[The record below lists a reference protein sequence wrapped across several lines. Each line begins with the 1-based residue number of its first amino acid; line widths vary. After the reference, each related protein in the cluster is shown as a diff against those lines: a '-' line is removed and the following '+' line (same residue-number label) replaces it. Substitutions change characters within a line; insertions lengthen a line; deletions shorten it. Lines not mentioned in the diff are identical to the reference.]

1 MCGAIS
7 CHSGSLWCF
16 FSVLHIQKC
25 FNWKSQQ
32 DHCENQAEDEREAI
46 VAKRPLGFD
55 LRLKCLHERVPARV
69 SNQVALQPLR
79 NPVKHLDNRETA
91 SFPPTAL
98 WRGRRRCELAIQTWK
113 RKKQTKQVRS
123 RYLLIC
129 AYLCFIFYPSRG
141 APLVHSRPP
150 GCSIYSHGT
159 INK

>member
-1 MCGAIS
+1 MCAAIS

-25 FNWKSQQ
+25 FNWKSRH

-55 LRLKCLHERVPARV
+55 LRMKCLHERAPARV
-69 SNQVALQPLR
+69 SNQLALQPHR
-79 NPVKHLDNRETA
+79 NPVKHLDNGETA
-91 SFPPTAL
+91 SFPLTAL
-98 WRGRRRCELAIQTWK
+98 WRGRRRRRELAIQTWRRGK
-113 RKKQTKQVRS
+113 TDKAGQIEASIDLRLS
-123 RYLLIC
+123 MFYLL
-129 AYLCFIFYPSRG
+129 
-141 APLVHSRPP
+141 PLPRHSRPP